1 MNMTD
6 KYKIRDLILFSMLSI
21 LFYLLSINYFPLIV
35 FVIPSLFIV
44 LGIKRGYIFLLLEGL
59 IFILAMGLLK
69 NFYEGLAFGGLFII
83 SSLPFIYSYKKNL
96 STNKTLLVST
106 IVFLLLTLLLT
117 FLYSKNGIDLVES
130 IENMLLDSI
139 NKNIELLNGV
149 DLGLEID
156 KLHDYLSSSVKILM
170 ALIPSI
176 ILVSSIFISL
186 INYYLSFI
194 ILNFMGFGTARIDKF
209 EFFKLDKDFLKGV
222 FICMLGC
229 LIFDLI
235 GFKYSLELFLNL
247 SFIFAFLFGLQGV
260 AVVYFFLRKRLR
272 SLGAGIIIFI
282 LLIMPLRSM
291 FTLFGLLDQ
300 LFNFRFRNIG
310 KGLK

>member
-176 ILVSSIFISL
+176 ILVSSI
-186 INYYLSFI
+186 LSFI

>member
-1 MNMTD
+1 MFMNMTD

-21 LFYLLSINYFPLIV
+21 LFYLLSINCFPLIV

-44 LGIKRGYIFLLLEGL
+44 LGIKRGYTFLLLEGL

-69 NFYEGLAFGGLFII
+69 NFYEGLALGGLLII

-96 STNKTLLVST
+96 STNKTLFVST

-229 LIFDLI
+229 LIFDLT
-235 GFKYSLELFLNL
+235 GFQYSLELFLNL
-247 SFIFAFLFGLQGV
+247 SFIFVFL
-260 AVVYFFLRKRLR
+260 
-272 SLGAGIIIFI
+272 
-282 LLIMPLRSM
+282 
-291 FTLFGLLDQ
+291 D
-300 LFNFRFRNIG
+300 FREW
-310 KGLK
+310 L